1 MNNMIMQTDGSGY
14 NRRDFLKGSSF
25 ATLMTLLGGV
35 QLFAQATPESPA
47 EDKAPAK
54 KVKVAVIG
62 LGTWGR
68 EILDQLGRLGQA
80 EKASAQPEIVA
91 ICDNYPAMMRRSAGK
106 APGATQAEDYK
117 AVLDNKDI
125 QAVFIATPTHL
136 HKDIAIAALQAG
148 KHVYCEMPLAHTV
161 EDARA
166 IALAAKNAPSKVFQ
180 SGLQMRS
187 DPQRH
192 WLMPFIRSGALGK
205 AIMARA
211 QWHKKFSWRTT
222 SPNAER
228 EKAVN
233 WRLDKAVSLG
243 LAGEIGLHQIDQT
256 GWLFLNA
263 QPVAVA
269 GFGSV
274 NFWKDGREVADTVH
288 LVVEYPE
295 DVRLA
300 YSCSL
305 ASSFDSENELYYGS
319 DATTMLRDVPTS
331 AWMFKEVDAALLGW
345 EVYAR
350 KDNFHKE
357 TGIALVAGASKQ
369 SALGGDGAA
378 ASAFPMPPVYYALE
392 SFLYNCTET
401 DTAVEDY
408 VSSGFDVNN
417 KPALAES
424 IAAAVN
430 REIPAKTDPTPR
442 AKQSAL
448 QFIPRHDAGFA
459 ATVFAIKANEA
470 VTKRTRIELK
480 KEWFELA

>member
-1 MNNMIMQTDGSGY
+1 MKNMIMQTDASGY

-25 ATLMTLLGGV
+25 ATLMTMLGGV
-35 QLFAQATPESPA
+35 QLFAQATPEAPA
-47 EDKAPAK
+47 EAKAPPK
-54 KVKVAVIG
+54 KIKVAIIG

-68 EILDQLGRLGQA
+68 EILDQMGRLGGDTTIL
-80 EKASAQPEIVA
+80 AQPEIVA
-91 ICDNYPAMMRRSAGK
+91 ICDNYPAMMRRSSSK
-106 APGATQAEDYK
+106 APGATQSEDYK
-117 AVLDNKDI
+117 AVLANKDI
-125 QAVFIATPTHL
+125 QAVVIATPTHL
-136 HKDIAIAALQAG
+136 HKDIAVAALQSG
-148 KHVYCEMPLAHTV
+148 KHVYCEMPLAHTL

-166 IALAAKNAPSKVFQ
+166 IALAAKNAPDRVFQ
-180 SGLQMRS
+180 AGLQMRS

-192 WLMPFIRSGALGK
+192 WLMPFIRSGSLGK

-211 QWHKKFSWRTT
+211 QWHKKVSWRST

-228 EKAVN
+228 EKAIN
-233 WRLDKAVSLG
+233 WRLDKSLSLG

-263 QPVAVA
+263 QPVAVT

-319 DATTMLRDVPTS
+319 DATTLIRDTPTS

-378 ASAFPMPPVYYALE
+378 ASAFPMSPLYYSLN
-392 SFLYNCTET
+392 SFLTNCSDT
-401 DTAVEDY
+401 DAAIEDY
-408 VSSGFDVNN
+408 TSSGFDASD
-417 KPALAES
+417 KAALGKYLAETLR
-424 IAAAVN
+424 
-430 REIPAKTDPTPR
+430 REIPADVQGSQR
-442 AKQSAL
+442 ASLSAV
-448 QFIPRHDAGFA
+448 QNIPRHDAGFA
-459 ATVFAIKANEA
+459 ATVFAIKASEA
-470 VTKRTRIELK
+470 VTRRTRIELK